1 MGLFVAS
8 VLVALLISGLCSLM
22 EAVLLSLRPGQV
34 AEIIA
39 HRPLIGELWRRHK
52 ADIERPIAAI
62 LILNTA
68 AHTIGASVAGAEF
81 DRLYGNRWLW
91 VFSVVFTFLMLQFTE
106 ILPKGVG
113 VRHSRALAY
122 WIARPLD
129 VLVRLML
136 PIQAVVQFINR
147 PFVSPES
154 KNHAITTPEEI
165 ASLAGFARLSGEIS
179 GEQESI
185 IRRGMRL
192 SSEKV
197 REVMRPRVDVDAMDV
212 DTPSEEV
219 LGAVAMSGFAR
230 MPVYQGDL
238 DNILGFVYIKDLLLE
253 LHMGRP
259 LALRRLLRPALVVP
273 ETLRLDEMVRRFRQ
287 ERTQMAVVL
296 DEHGGTEGLVTLED
310 VLEAIVGTIHD
321 EHRPQGEELV
331 RQDDTHWLANGSF
344 SLDEL
349 LETLG
354 RPDLRAFAREEI
366 ITVAG
371 LVQSQ
376 LDRIAAAGDQIT
388 WNGLTLEVLDADGQ
402 RIGHVRIHAERGM

>member
-1 MGLFVAS
+1 MGLLVAC
-8 VLVALLISGLCSLM
+8 VLVALLISGMCSLM

-34 AEIIA
+34 AEIA
-39 HRPLIGELWRRHK
+39 ARRPLIGELWRRLK
-52 ADIERPIAAI
+52 ADAESPLAAL
-62 LILNTA
+62 LILGVA
-68 AHTIGASVAGAEF
+68 AHTIGAVVAGAEF
-81 DRLYGNRWLW
+81 QRLHGAQWLW
-91 VFSVVFTFLMLQFTE
+91 VFALVFTLLMLQFAH
-106 ILPKGVG
+106 IVPKDIG
-113 VRHSRALAY
+113 VRHGGRLAS

-129 VLVRLML
+129 WLVCATR
-136 PIQAVVQFINR
+136 PVRAVVDFLNR
-147 PFVSPES
+147 PFVSPLA
-154 KNHAITTPEEI
+154 KIHAVTAPEEI
-165 ASLAGFARLSGEIS
+165 TSLAGFARLSGEIS

-185 IRRGMRL
+185 VRRGMRL

-230 MPVYQGDL
+230 MPVYEGDL

-287 ERTQMAVVL
+287 EQTQMAVVL

-321 EHRPQGEELV
+321 EHRTQGEELV

-354 RPDLRAFAREEI
+354 RPELRALAPDEI
-366 ITVAG
+366 NTVAG

-402 RIGHVRIHAERGM
+402 RIGHVRIHAEREM